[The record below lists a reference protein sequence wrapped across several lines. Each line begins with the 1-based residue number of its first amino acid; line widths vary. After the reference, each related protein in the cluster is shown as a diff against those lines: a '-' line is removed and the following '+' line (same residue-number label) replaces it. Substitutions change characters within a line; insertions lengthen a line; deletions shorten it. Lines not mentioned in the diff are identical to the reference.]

1 MRCQGRPEDGRCPD
15 NKNDNTVHNTIGDL
29 FLCNACEEYRW
40 PTVGATAKLPISG
53 AFVSRKPNT
62 RQSMKSTTDKSNTK
76 KAPSKGRVHAISI
89 SNNSGNDGH
98 DDEIADKFQSPS
110 SPGRNH
116 DHDAEQNA
124 TFMNDDIDQTTS
136 TSCSVCLMSS
146 NSDDISCDI
155 CKAVYH
161 VKCLPV
167 PPKLHEHLKTLI
179 TNIGWVC
186 DTCRVSACNTIQKLL
201 SAVSVLTQELASV
214 QQQLQSKVQDTASP
228 PDAGS
233 NSSGSNRSGTVNTA
247 NPEISAEANI
257 TADRTSDTNVCI
269 VVHKTLEDLQ
279 QRKSNVV
286 VTGLPETHDVDSD
299 CELFVNFCSEHLSI
313 KPHVSGCAR
322 LGKKINDQPRRLLI
336 KLTAEQSVEQLLKDA
351 RKLRNSADA
360 LASSVFFNP
369 DLSPQQ
375 RQLAFEARCRK
386 RQRKVISEQKRS
398 SATSGAEVLHED
410 TIGLSSLSNQQPIT
424 AAATNTTAIG
434 IDQHPGNSAS
444 SDTDQQPEQPQQQQ
458 QQQPDPTIDS
468 NRFQPL

>member
-40 PTVGATAKLPISG
+40 PTVAAATKLPITD

-62 RQSMKSTTDKSNTK
+62 KQNMKSTIGKLNAK
-76 KAPSKGRVHAISI
+76 KAPSKGRALATSI

-98 DDEIADKFQSPS
+98 DDEITEKFQSPS
-110 SPGRNH
+110 LPGCNH

-124 TFMNDDIDQTTS
+124 TFMNDDTDQTTS
-136 TSCSVCLMSS
+136 ISCSVCLMSS

-179 TNIGWVC
+179 TNLGWVC
-186 DTCRVSACNTIQKLL
+186 DTCRVSACNTIQTLL

-214 QQQLQSKVQDTASP
+214 QQQLQSKAQDAASS

-233 NSSGSNRSGTVNTA
+233 NSSGTVDTA

-257 TADRTSDTNVCI
+257 TAERTSDTNVCI

-286 VTGLPETHDVDSD
+286 VTGLPETHNVDSD
-299 CELFVNFCSEHLSI
+299 RELFVNFCSEHLSI
-313 KPHVSGCAR
+313 
-322 LGKKINDQPRRLLI
+322 
-336 KLTAEQSVEQLLKDA
+336 
-351 RKLRNSADA
+351 
-360 LASSVFFNP
+360 
-369 DLSPQQ
+369 
-375 RQLAFEARCRK
+375 
-386 RQRKVISEQKRS
+386 
-398 SATSGAEVLHED
+398 
-410 TIGLSSLSNQQPIT
+410 
-424 AAATNTTAIG
+424 
-434 IDQHPGNSAS
+434 
-444 SDTDQQPEQPQQQQ
+444 
-458 QQQPDPTIDS
+458 
-468 NRFQPL
+468 